1 MERRSLG
8 KTGLEVSAQ
17 DAGLNIIDTAECD
30 AGSGELIGRA
40 VGHRRET
47 FHLFT
52 KYGHSSGL
60 LGED

>member
-1 MERRSLG
+1 M
-8 KTGLEVSAQ
+8 SALN
-17 DAGLNIIDTAECD
+17 AGLNIIDTAECD
-30 AGSGELIGRA
+30 AGSEELIGRA

-52 KYGHSSGL
+52 KYGRSPGL

>member
-17 DAGLNIIDTAECD
+17 DAGLNIIDTAECE
-30 AGSGELIGRA
+30 AGSEKLIGRA
-40 VGHRRET
+40 AGHRRET